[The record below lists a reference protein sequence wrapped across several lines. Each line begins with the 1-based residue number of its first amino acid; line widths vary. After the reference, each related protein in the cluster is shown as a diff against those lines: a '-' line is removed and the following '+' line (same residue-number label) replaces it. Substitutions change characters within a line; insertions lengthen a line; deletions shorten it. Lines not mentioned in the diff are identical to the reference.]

1 MAAGDDHVMNGLTVL
16 WVGKRA
22 PEAMESLVGEY
33 RQRVGRFMP
42 CSDLRLRPAE
52 GRSGD
57 RCRVLAQEAEQVA
70 DRLQPADVVVALDER
85 GTEHSTEEL
94 ARWLGECRQ
103 RARVAFVIGSDLGLD
118 PGLVARAHRKLSLSR
133 LTLPHQLARLVLWE
147 QLFRACDLL
156 AGGGY
161 HRGGEGGGEAER
173 SQPVIKKGRGRVG
186 GSGKV

>member
-1 MAAGDDHVMNGLTVL
+1 VNGVAVL

-22 PEAMESLVGEY
+22 PEAMESLVEDY
-33 RQRVGRFMP
+33 RQRVARFMA
-42 CSDLRLRPAE
+42 CGDVRVRPAG

-57 RCRVLAQEAEQVA
+57 CSRVLAQEAEQIA
-70 DRLQPADVVVALDER
+70 DRLQPGDVVVALDER
-85 GTEHSTEEL
+85 GTELGSAEL

-103 RARVAFVIGSDLGLD
+103 RARLAFVIGSDLGLD
-118 PGLVARAHRKLSLSR
+118 PGLVARAHHRLSLSR

-161 HRGGEGGGEAER
+161 HRGGGGFGEAER
-173 SQPVIKKGRGRVG
+173 AQPVIKQGRDRVGRG
-186 GSGKV
+186 GKV